1 MLVIDGDLRRGSASA
16 YVGSPSKGLSKYLSG
31 ALSDINSVIVQSKE
45 CDHLDVLPVG
55 PIPPNPTEL
64 LGLPK
69 FAEMLESLKP
79 HYDFILIDCPPIE
92 VVADTQIVDRYVDR
106 TFFVIRAGLLER
118 AMIPELDRLYE
129 NKKYKNMAFILNGT
143 SNEHSRYGYGY
154 GYGYGYKYG
163 NHSAKG

>member
-1 MLVIDGDLRRGSASA
+1 
-16 YVGSPSKGLSKYLSG
+16 
-31 ALSDINSVIVQSKE
+31 
-45 CDHLDVLPVG
+45 
-55 PIPPNPTEL
+55 
-64 LGLPK
+64 
-69 FAEMLESLKP
+69 MLESLKP
-79 HYDFILIDCPPIE
+79 HYDYILFDCPPIE
-92 VVADTQIVDRYVDR
+92 MVADSQIIDRYVDR

-129 NKKYKNMAFILNGT
+129 NKKYKNMAYILNGT